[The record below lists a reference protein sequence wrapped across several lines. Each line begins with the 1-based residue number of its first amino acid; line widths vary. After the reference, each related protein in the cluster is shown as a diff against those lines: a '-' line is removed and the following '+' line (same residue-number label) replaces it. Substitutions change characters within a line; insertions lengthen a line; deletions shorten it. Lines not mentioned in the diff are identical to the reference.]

1 MVNSI
6 TSEKNPRSTFIIFF
20 LTTII
25 VILISCCVL
34 SYLGKGFLS
43 KSLDTYTSTK
53 IKVLPRSSRFMPEGL
68 SQLYIGMKLKD
79 IQSDV
84 KYEGKSIFLIKQVNG
99 VDEIKI
105 FVDDIFNNK
114 LYFLQIYKG
123 ARIYCFQFKLN
134 KESTYLTSIKEEEGK
149 WYNFMDLDMNSSV
162 VVFKSEIKSN
172 FLIAVYYEE
181 NIVEIWETTY
191 FFRIK
196 HLK

>member
-1 MVNSI
+1 M
-6 TSEKNPRSTFIIFF
+6 TSERNPKSTFIIFF
-20 LTTII
+20 LTTVII
-25 VILISCCVL
+25 ILFSCCVL

-43 KSLDTYTSTK
+43 KSLDTYTAGK

-68 SQLYIGMKLKD
+68 QQLYIGMKLKD
-79 IQSDV
+79 IKDDV
-84 KYEGKSIFLIKQVNG
+84 KYEGREIFLIKQVAG
-99 VDEIKI
+99 VDEIKL

-134 KESTYLTSIKEEEGK
+134 SESAYLTYIKNEKGH
-149 WYNFMDLDMNSSV
+149 WYDFMDLDKNSPV
-162 VVFKSEIKSN
+162 RIFKSEIKSD
-172 FLIAVYYEE
+172 FLVAIYYEE

-191 FFRIK
+191 FFRSK